1 MSVSAIDSQR
11 LKKFIRQQRGRNLI
25 LDCRPFLSF
34 AASHVHG
41 SHSVNLNSVVVR
53 RSRGG
58 PIPLQFIIP
67 DEKARSRL
75 REGRVSTVVI
85 VDERTSQPPRL
96 RKDSSAHIVLNTLT
110 AIISTAKIY
119 FLKGGYEDFHS
130 LYPECCIELKPALNF
145 TGLHEVKDA
154 DDVSRTN
161 QPEQPCGNCRPA
173 YDQGKPV
180 EILPFLYLGSAYHA
194 SRPDFL
200 DDLHITALLNVS
212 RNCAEYFKSNYL
224 YKFIPVED
232 SASADISSNFQEAID
247 FIDHVRHTGGK
258 VLVHCEAGI
267 SRSPTICLAYLMK
280 SKQLRLDEA
289 FDYIKERRNTISPN
303 FGFMNQLLHYE
314 SETLPLTHTVSSC
327 KRDTASCSAEELTY
341 NKSLDNSVFNFP
353 SSLLSTVPIP
363 PPSHQFEFSPIKV
376 SLSC

>member
-1 MSVSAIDSQR
+1 MTVSGIDSQR
-11 LKKFIRQQRGRNLI
+11 LRKFIRKQTGRNLI

-34 AASHVHG
+34 AASHVQG
-41 SHSVNLNSVVVR
+41 SHNVNLNSVVVR

-58 PIPLQFIIP
+58 PVPLQFVIP
-67 DEKARSRL
+67 DEKARARL

-85 VDERTSQPPRL
+85 LDERTSQSQRL
-96 RKDSSAHIVLNTLT
+96 SKDSTAQIVLNTLT
-110 AIISTAKIY
+110 AVTSTAKIY

-130 LYPECCIELKPALNF
+130 QYPECCSELKPSLNY
-145 TGLHEVKDA
+145 TSVQEVKETDA
-154 DDVSRTN
+154 SHMN
-161 QPEQPCGNCRPA
+161 QHEKPCSNRRPV

-212 RNCAEYFKSNYL
+212 RDCAEYFKSKYH

-232 SASADISSNFQEAID
+232 SATADMSSHFQEAID

-267 SRSPTICLAYLMK
+267 SRSPTICLAYLMR
-280 SKQLRLDEA
+280 SKELRLEEA

-303 FGFMNQLLHYE
+303 FGFMNQLLQYE
-314 SETLPLTHTVSSC
+314 SEIVSLAPTVKSC
-327 KRDTASCSAEELTY
+327 KRETVSCSAEELTY
-341 NKSLDNSVFNFP
+341 NKSLESSVYTFP
-353 SSLLSTVPIP
+353 SSLLNAVPIP
-363 PPSHQFEFSPIKV
+363 SPAHQFEFSPIKL

>member
-1 MSVSAIDSQR
+1 MTVSAIDSQR
-11 LKKFIRQQRGRNLI
+11 LKKFIRKQRGRSLI

-58 PIPLQFIIP
+58 PIPLQFIVP
-67 DEKARSRL
+67 DERARARL

-85 VDERTSQPPRL
+85 LDERTSQRQRL
-96 RKDSSAHIVLNTLT
+96 SKDSTAQSVLNTLT
-110 AIISTAKIY
+110 AVISTAKIY

-130 LYPECCIELKPALNF
+130 LYPECCIETKPTLNYPS
-145 TGLHEVKDA
+145 LQEVAEPDA
-154 DDVSRTN
+154 N
-161 QPEQPCGNCRPA
+161 QPEKPCGNCRPA

-180 EILPFLYLGSAYHA
+180 EILPYLYLGSAYHA

-212 RNCAEYFKSNYL
+212 RNCAEYFTSNYL

-232 SASADISSNFQEAID
+232 SASADISSHFQEAID
-247 FIDHVRHTGGK
+247 FIDHVRLTEGK

-280 SKQLRLDEA
+280 SKQLRLEEA

-303 FGFMNQLLHYE
+303 FGFLNQLLNYE
-314 SETLPLTHTVSSC
+314 TEMLPLAHTVSSC
-327 KRDTASCSAEELTY
+327 KRDTGSCSADELTF
-341 NKSLDNSVFNFP
+341 NKSLEGSVFTFP
-353 SSLLSTVPIP
+353 SSLLSIVPIP
-363 PPSHQFEFSPIKV
+363 PPGHQFEFNPIKV

>member
-1 MSVSAIDSQR
+1 MTVSAIDSQR
-11 LKKFIRQQRGRNLI
+11 LNKVLRKQRGRNLI

-53 RSRGG
+53 RSKGG

-67 DEKARSRL
+67 DEKARARF

-85 VDERTSQPPRL
+85 LDERTSQKQRL
-96 RKDSSAHIVLNTLT
+96 SKDSTAQNVLNTLT
-110 AIISTAKIY
+110 AVISTAKIY

-130 LYPECCIELKPALNF
+130 QYPECCTELKQGLNYSS
-145 TGLHEVKDA
+145 LQEVKETDA
-154 DDVSRTN
+154 SRSN
-161 QPEQPCGNCRPA
+161 QLENPCRPA

-212 RNCAEYFKSNYL
+212 RSCAEYFKSNYL

-232 SASADISSNFQEAID
+232 SASADISSHFQEAID

-258 VLVHCEAGI
+258 VLVHCEAGV

-289 FDYIKERRNTISPN
+289 FDYIKERRSTISPN

-314 SETLPLTHTVSSC
+314 SEMLPLTHTISSC

-341 NKSLDNSVFNFP
+341 NKSLDSSVFTFP

-363 PPSHQFEFSPIKV
+363 APGHQFEFSPIKV

>member
-1 MSVSAIDSQR
+1 MTVSGIDGQR
-11 LKKFIRQQRGRNLI
+11 LKKFIRKQTGRSLI

-34 AASHVHG
+34 AASHVQG
-41 SHSVNLNSVVVR
+41 SYSVNLNSVVVR

-58 PIPLQFIIP
+58 PVPLQFVIP
-67 DEKARSRL
+67 DERARVRL

-85 VDERTSQPPRL
+85 LDERTSQSPRPS
-96 RKDSSAHIVLNTLT
+96 KDGTAQIVLSTLAAVT
-110 AIISTAKIY
+110 STARIY

-130 LYPECCIELKPALNF
+130 QYPECCSELKPSLNY
-145 TGLHEVKDA
+145 TGVQEVKETDA
-154 DDVSRTN
+154 SRTN
-161 QPEQPCGNCRPA
+161 QHEKPCSNRRPV

-200 DDLHITALLNVS
+200 DDLHISALLNVS
-212 RNCAEYFKSNYL
+212 RDCAEYFKSKYH

-232 SASADISSNFQEAID
+232 SATADMSSHFQEAID

-267 SRSPTICLAYLMK
+267 SRSPTICLAYLMR
-280 SKQLRLDEA
+280 SKELRLEEA
-289 FDYIKERRNTISPN
+289 FDYIKERRSTISPN
-303 FGFMNQLLHYE
+303 FGFMNQLLQYE
-314 SETLPLTHTVSSC
+314 SEILSLTPTVKSC
-327 KRDTASCSAEELTY
+327 KRETVSCSADELTY
-341 NKSLDNSVFNFP
+341 NKSLESSVYTFP

-363 PPSHQFEFSPIKV
+363 SPAHQFEFSPIKV

>member
-1 MSVSAIDSQR
+1 MTVSAIDSQR
-11 LKKFIRQQRGRNLI
+11 LKKFIRKQRGRSLI

-67 DEKARSRL
+67 DERARARL

-85 VDERTSQPPRL
+85 LDERTSQRQRL
-96 RKDSSAHIVLNTLT
+96 SKDSAAQSVLNTLT
-110 AIISTAKIY
+110 ADISTAKIY

-130 LYPECCIELKPALNF
+130 LYPEYCIESKPTLNYPS
-145 TGLHEVKDA
+145 LQEVAEPDA
-154 DDVSRTN
+154 N
-161 QPEQPCGNCRPA
+161 QLEKPRGNCRPA

-180 EILPFLYLGSAYHA
+180 EILPYLYLGSAYHA

-232 SASADISSNFQEAID
+232 SASADISSHFQEAID
-247 FIDHVRHTGGK
+247 FIDHVRLTGGK

-280 SKQLRLDEA
+280 SKQLRLEEA

-303 FGFMNQLLHYE
+303 FGFMNQLLNYE
-314 SETLPLTHTVSSC
+314 TEMLPLAHTANPC
-327 KRDTASCSAEELTY
+327 KRDTASCSAEELTF
-341 NKSLDNSVFNFP
+341 NKSVDGSVFTFP

-363 PPSHQFEFSPIKV
+363 PPGHQFEFSPIKV

>member
-1 MSVSAIDSQR
+1 MTVSAIDSQR
-11 LKKFIRQQRGRNLI
+11 LKKFIRKQRGRNLI

-53 RSRGG
+53 RSKGG

-67 DEKARSRL
+67 DEKARARL

-85 VDERTSQPPRL
+85 LDERTSQKQRL
-96 RKDSSAHIVLNTLT
+96 SKDSTARNVLNTLT
-110 AIISTAKIY
+110 AVISTAKIY

-130 LYPECCIELKPALNF
+130 QYPECCTELKPGLNY
-145 TGLHEVKDA
+145 TSLQEVKEADA
-154 DDVSRTN
+154 SHTN
-161 QPEQPCGNCRPA
+161 QLEKPCGNCRPA

-200 DDLHITALLNVS
+200 EDLHITALLNVS

-232 SASADISSNFQEAID
+232 SASADISSHFQEAID

-280 SKQLRLDEA
+280 SKQLRLEEA
-289 FDYIKERRNTISPN
+289 FDYIKERRSTISPN

-314 SETLPLTHTVSSC
+314 SEMVPLTHTVSSC

-341 NKSLDNSVFNFP
+341 NKSLDSSVFTFP
-353 SSLLSTVPIP
+353 SSLLSTVPIAAP
-363 PPSHQFEFSPIKV
+363 GHQFEFSPIKV